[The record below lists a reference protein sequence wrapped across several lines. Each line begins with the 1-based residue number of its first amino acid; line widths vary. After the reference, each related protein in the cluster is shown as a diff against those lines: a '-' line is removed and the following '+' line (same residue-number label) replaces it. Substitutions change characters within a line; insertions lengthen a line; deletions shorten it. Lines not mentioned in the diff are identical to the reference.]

1 MPTPAQI
8 QYMQAHIA
16 DNKQPDLIA
25 AITICITLAYLAVAA
40 RFGARWRV
48 RMPLMADD
56 WWILVALVCVRW
68 DLAESNIPVVWT
80 QRS

>member
-1 MPTPAQI
+1 MGMPTPAQI

-25 AITICITLAYLAVAA
+25 ATTICITLAYLAVAA

-48 RMPLMADD
+48 RMSLMADD
-56 WWILVALVCVRW
+56 WWILVALVRVFY
-68 DLAESNIPVVWT
+68 DMADSNIPIL
-80 QRS
+80 